1 MSMARKVFIVDT
13 NVVVSGLIGTDPNS
27 PPAWILDAMLDG
39 AFPYLMSV
47 ALFNEYSSVLRRP
60 VVVRQ
65 HGLTEA
71 EVALLLSNLTENAIW
86 HDPVLNNMAPD
97 LGDNHI
103 WALLE
108 SQPHARLITGDKLLI
123 ENPPV
128 GAIVISPR
136 NVMEMILA

>member
-1 MSMARKVFIVDT
+1 MARKIFIVDT
-13 NVVVSGLIGTDPNS
+13 NVVISGQIGSDSSS
-27 PPAWILDAMLDG
+27 PPARILGAMLEG
-39 AFPYLMSV
+39 AFPYVVST

-60 VVVRQ
+60 AVVRQ
-65 HGLTEA
+65 HGLTEP

-86 HDPVLNNMAPD
+86 HDPVINNMAPY

-108 SQPHARLITGDKLLI
+108 SQPHAQLITGDKLLI
-123 ENPPV
+123 EKPPV

-136 NVMEMILA
+136 NAMEMILV

>member
-1 MSMARKVFIVDT
+1 MARKVFIVDT
-13 NVVVSGLIGTDPNS
+13 NVVVSALIGSDPDN
-27 PPAWILDAMLDG
+27 PPARILDAMLDG
-39 AFPYLMSV
+39 AFPYVIST

-60 VVVRQ
+60 AVIRQ
-65 HGLTEA
+65 HELTDS

-108 SQPHARLITGDKLLI
+108 SQPHAQLITGDKLLI
-123 ENPPV
+123 DNPPV
-128 GAIVISPR
+128 GAIVVSPR

>member
-1 MSMARKVFIVDT
+1 MARKIFIVDT
-13 NVVVSGLIGTDPNS
+13 NVVVSGLISSDSNS
-27 PPAWILDAMLDG
+27 PPARILDAMLEG
-39 AFPYLMSV
+39 VFPYLMSM

-60 VVVRQ
+60 AVVRQ
-65 HGLTEA
+65 HGLKES

-108 SQPHARLITGDKLLI
+108 SHPDAQLITGDKLLI

>member
-1 MSMARKVFIVDT
+1 MARKVFIVDT
-13 NVVVSGLIGTDPNS
+13 NVVVSALIGSDPDS
-27 PPAWILDAMLDG
+27 PPARILDAMLDG
-39 AFPYLMSV
+39 AFPYVIST

-60 VVVRQ
+60 AVIRQ
-65 HGLTEA
+65 HELTDS

-108 SQPHARLITGDKLLI
+108 SQPHAQLITGDKLLI
-123 ENPPV
+123 DNPPV
-128 GAIVISPR
+128 GAIVVSPR

>member
-1 MSMARKVFIVDT
+1 MARKVFIVDT
-13 NVVVSGLIGTDPNS
+13 NVVVSALIGSGPDS
-27 PPAWILDAMLDG
+27 PPALILDAMLES
-39 AFPYLMSV
+39 AFPYVMST

-60 VVVRQ
+60 AIVRQ
-65 HGLTEA
+65 HGLTGP

-86 HDPVLNNMAPD
+86 HDPVPNNMAPD

-108 SQPHARLITGDKLLI
+108 SQPHAQLITGDKLLI
-123 ENPPV
+123 DNPPA

-136 NVMEMILA
+136 NAMEMILA

>member
-1 MSMARKVFIVDT
+1 MARKIFIVDT

-27 PPAWILDAMLDG
+27 PPALILDAMLEG
-39 AFPYLMSV
+39 AFPYVMSA

-60 VVVRQ
+60 AVVRQ
-65 HGLTEA
+65 HGLTEP
-71 EVALLLSNLTENAIW
+71 EVVLLLTNLTENSIW
-86 HDPVLNNMAPD
+86 HDPAISNMAPD

-108 SQPHARLITGDKLLI
+108 SQPHAQLITGDKLLI
-123 ENPPV
+123 ENPLV

-136 NVMEMILA
+136 NAIEMILA